1 MDLTYDEERKCNAII
16 HTASV
21 AAGAMGIIPIGP
33 ADTLMITPTQIAMI
47 ISLGAVFNIRVS
59 ENIAKS
65 LLSGFAAS
73 FVGRFVAST
82 LLNFIPFL
90 GWAIKG
96 GTAAGLTEAIG
107 WAAVAHFQDI
117 NENHSKFAGKK
128 EGYIEAS
135 SEYETKLRRQAEEFL
150 EKETVY
156 ASEAAEFSQLIDEL
170 TGMITSLSNGDN
182 SDSPDVKEKIR
193 FFEGIIESLKKLD
206 KEE

>member
-1 MDLTYDEERKCNAII
+1 MNLTYDEEVKCNAII
-16 HTASV
+16 HTSSV
-21 AAGAMGIIPIGP
+21 AAGAMGVIPIGP
-33 ADTLMITPTQIAMI
+33 ADTFMITPTQIAMI
-47 ISLGAVFNIRVS
+47 IRLGAVFDIRVS

-65 LLSGFAAS
+65 ILSGLAAS
-73 FVGRFVAST
+73 LVGRFVAST
-82 LLNFIPFL
+82 LLNFIPIV
-90 GWAIKG
+90 GWIIKG

-150 EKETVY
+150 KKETIY
-156 ASEAAEFSQLIDEL
+156 EAEVVEFTQLIDEL
-170 TGMITSLSNGDN
+170 SGMITGLSTNEN

-193 FFEGIIESLKKLD
+193 IFEDLIDRLKKLH

>member
-1 MDLTYDEERKCNAII
+1 MTLTYDEKVKCNAII

-21 AAGAMGIIPIGP
+21 ATGAMGIIPIGP
-33 ADTLMITPTQIAMI
+33 ADTLMITPTQITMI
-47 ISLGAVFNIRVS
+47 ISLGAVFNIRVTES
-59 ENIAKS
+59 VAKS
-65 LLSGFAAS
+65 ILSGLALGIA
-73 FVGRFVAST
+73 GRFVAST
-82 LLNFIPFL
+82 LLNFIPIV
-90 GWAIKG
+90 GWIIKG

-150 EKETVY
+150 KKETIY
-156 ASEAAEFSQLIDEL
+156 EAEIAESTQLIDEL
-170 TGMITSLSNGDN
+170 SRMITELSTGGN
-182 SDSPDVKEKIR
+182 SASPDVREKIR
-193 FFEGIIESLKKLD
+193 VFEDLIDRLKKLN

>member
-1 MDLTYDEERKCNAII
+1 MTLTNDQETKCNVII

-21 AAGAMGIIPIGP
+21 ATGAMGIIPIGP

-59 ENIAKS
+59 ESVAKS
-65 LLSGFAAS
+65 ILSGLAAS
-73 FVGRFVAST
+73 FVGRFVASI

-107 WAAVAHFQDI
+107 WAAVAHFQNI

-135 SEYETKLRRQAEEFL
+135 TEYETKLRRQADEFL
-150 EKETVY
+150 KKETVY
-156 ASEAAEFSQLIDEL
+156 ASEVVEFTQLINDL
-170 TGMITSLSNGDN
+170 TNMIIGLSKGEN
-182 SDSPDVKEKIR
+182 SGSPDVKEKIR
-193 FFEGIIESLKKLD
+193 VLEGLIESLKKLH

>member
-1 MDLTYDEERKCNAII
+1 MTLTYDEEAKCNAII

-47 ISLGAVFNIRVS
+47 ISLGAVFNIRVTES
-59 ENIAKS
+59 VAKS
-65 LLSGFAAS
+65 ILSGLALSIA
-73 FVGRFVAST
+73 GRFVAST
-82 LLNFIPFL
+82 LLNFIPIV
-90 GWAIKG
+90 GWIIKG

-135 SEYETKLRRQAEEFL
+135 SEYETKLRLQAEEFL
-150 EKETVY
+150 KEATVH
-156 ASEAAEFSQLIDEL
+156 EAEVAEFTQLIDEL
-170 TGMITSLSNGDN
+170 SRMITGLSTDGN
-182 SDSPDVKEKIR
+182 SDSPDVREKIR
-193 FFEGIIESLKKLD
+193 VFEDLIDRLKKLH